1 MALSFLFCSFKP
13 AQTIS
18 MKESE
23 QFTLKALNGLV
34 RDRLK
39 AAFPDNLMLIAE
51 ISELSVNR
59 NGHCYMELIEKEVD
73 SDAIIARARAI
84 IWSYTYR
91 VLKPYFEHAAGLELQ
106 SGLKVLLTVQ
116 VEFHE
121 AYGYSLVVKDIDP
134 SYTLGEWALR
144 KREVVLRLEK
154 EGMLEMNRTLPM
166 PMVPRSVAIISS
178 PTAAG
183 YGDFMHHLNENELG
197 IHYYTRLF
205 PASMQGADTERS
217 VIDALEQINQC
228 TRLFDVVVIIR
239 GGGAQAELNAFNSYL
254 LGLHVAQ
261 FPLPV
266 LSGIGH
272 ERDETVVDMVAW
284 QGFKTPTAVA
294 DFLMAQS
301 GNFIALLDGYANRLR
316 DLASGGLHQSQEKL
330 LRFSRTFS
338 PRVVR
343 FLGEKRMGLQQSGA
357 RLRHVVA
364 RGYER
369 ERSRMEGFALKNNL
383 LRPEHI
389 LQRGYSLTLC
399 RGRIVTSASGLEKG
413 ARLTTLMRDGKVDS
427 IVDEVNIN

>member
-1 MALSFLFCSFKP
+1 
-13 AQTIS
+13 
-18 MKESE
+18 
-23 QFTLKALNGLV
+23 
-34 RDRLK
+34 
-39 AAFPDNLMLIAE
+39 
-51 ISELSVNR
+51 
-59 NGHCYMELIEKEVD
+59 
-73 SDAIIARARAI
+73 
-84 IWSYTYR
+84 
-91 VLKPYFEHAAGLELQ
+91 
-106 SGLKVLLTVQ
+106 
-116 VEFHE
+116 
-121 AYGYSLVVKDIDP
+121 
-134 SYTLGEWALR
+134 
-144 KREVVLRLEK
+144 
-154 EGMLEMNRTLPM
+154 
-166 PMVPRSVAIISS
+166 
-178 PTAAG
+178 
-183 YGDFMHHLNENELG
+183 
-197 IHYYTRLF
+197 
-205 PASMQGADTERS
+205 